1 MAARSDWG
9 DTKLVS
15 PGAKQRWPDP
25 RLGSQRGP
33 ATGGR
38 GQPGPRGSGEGH
50 TWPGDAGDRRNPGPA
65 LAGVE
70 SPTSVIEAGFLL
82 AAYVVKLQEVWD
94 ELPTVPE
101 PTVAGDPPSEP

>member
-1 MAARSDWG
+1 MATRSDWG

-15 PGAKQRWPDP
+15 AGAKQR
-25 RLGSQRGP
+25 R
-33 ATGGR
+33 
-38 GQPGPRGSGEGH
+38 PGPRLVDEGSLDPEEAEKAIRGLETPETVG
-50 TWPGDAGDRRNPGPA
+50 TPA
-65 LAGVE
+65 QRWRELRA
-70 SPTSVIEAGFLL
+70 PPSVIEAGFLL